1 MLLIFTRVFEQT
13 FDWMNTQIL
22 VNHATTEKFCDLFYS
37 STLQTDDGLDSGT
50 ESDDETGGPDEGKLN
65 SPILVGSF
73 QFVLPNNKNAIID
86 QVC

>member
-1 MLLIFTRVFEQT
+1 MLVIFTRVFEQT

-65 SPILVGSF
+65 SPILALF
-73 QFVLPNNKNAIID
+73 HLFCQIIRML
-86 QVC
+86 